1 MTIAECFKW
10 IQIDCIVTLRVGGR
24 KLENFSFSV
33 DYFVK
38 KEVKYCFVMQ
48 AINY

>member
-1 MTIAECFKW
+1 MTIAECLKL
-10 IQIDCIVTLRVGGR
+10 IQIDCIVTFRVGGR
-24 KLENFSFSV
+24 KLETLSFSV

-38 KEVKYCFVMQ
+38 EKVKYCFVMQ